1 MGIIMMMES
10 VENASEMT
18 GCISYLLEEERV
30 PADLRNN
37 PLCGLLKEAQLQP
50 WKPCFYPR
58 ISEGGAIRSHGWI
71 NGSRSG
77 VFYFSIDPILRVSD
91 PYSEQ
96 WDLLHRITGL
106 NQAGRTFQRS
116 ML

>member
-1 MGIIMMMES
+1 MMMES
-10 VENASEMT
+10 VENASEMA
-18 GCISYLLEEERV
+18 GCTSYLLEEGSV

-58 ISEGGAIRSHGWI
+58 ISEGDAIRSHGWI

-91 PYSEQ
+91 PYSRQ
-96 WDLLHRITGL
+96 PDLPQRITSL
-106 NQAGRTFQRS
+106 NQAGRIFQWS